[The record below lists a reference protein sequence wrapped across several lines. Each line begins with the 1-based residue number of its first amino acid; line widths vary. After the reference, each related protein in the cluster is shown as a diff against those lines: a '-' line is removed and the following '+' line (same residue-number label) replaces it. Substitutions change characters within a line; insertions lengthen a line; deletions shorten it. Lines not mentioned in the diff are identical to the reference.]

1 MDENI
6 FQKYKEFKQKESD
19 IEIIEE
25 NDSINILCSESN
37 HLKLMEVLDDEYF
50 LYEETD
56 EGFFIQESSFE
67 ELTEVLSEYDIAEEL
82 TEASPV
88 RKVVV
93 RGGKRKVVFRCP
105 PGQKKIKRRCV
116 RRPAAELARVRRGA
130 RRAARKAKSKRSRAN
145 RRRKISLKRRAS
157 FAKRRHK

>member
-19 IEIIEE
+19 IEIIEQ
-25 NDSINILCSESN
+25 NNSINILCSESN
-37 HLKLMEVLDDEYF
+37 HLKLIEVLDDEYF

-56 EGFFIQESSFE
+56 EGFSIQESSFE
-67 ELTEVLSEYDIAEEL
+67 ELTEVLSEYNIAEDL

-93 RGGKRKVVFRCP
+93 RAGKRRIVYRCP
-105 PGQKKIKRRCV
+105 PGNKKIKRRCV
-116 RRPAAELARVRRGA
+116 RRPSAELARVKRGA
-130 RRAARKAKSKRSRAN
+130 RKAARKSKSKRSRAN